1 MSANEEIFIS
11 YSHDSV
17 EHVQRIL
24 ELSNRLRSDGVDCVL
39 DQYESSPPE
48 GWPRWMD
55 KKIRDSKY
63 VVLVCTEQYFRR
75 VMGEEQEGKGL
86 GVRWEGNLIYQ
97 HFYNAGAINH
107 RFVPLVLEH
116 DHRQFIPTPLQGA
129 TYYTLLNS
137 SDYDDLYRRLTD
149 QPKVQKPGLGKRR
162 SLPKLPV
169 KTNPAMF
176 LSMPIDVDLW
186 NAAKWR
192 ATFFSYQLG
201 KPPTM
206 GLAFQNEAAA
216 RKIFE
221 GWHERYGDNDR
232 YEELRVSIV
241 EGQIKGKDDGY
252 TVHIGPDPDAVLKRF
267 KDTGYA
273 FDDEILIC
281 VSRLNRMYPPSDSK
295 NLSLFKTSYGEHKT
309 YFLAPGVVSEDG
321 KRLKPIFELGIFKGK
336 IHFRNVSEISSNDID
351 SVVMRT
357 GSDDKA

>member
-1 MSANEEIFIS
+1 
-11 YSHDSV
+11 
-17 EHVQRIL
+17 
-24 ELSNRLRSDGVDCVL
+24 
-39 DQYESSPPE
+39 
-48 GWPRWMD
+48 MD
-55 KKIRDSKY
+55 KKIRDSKF

-116 DHRQFIPTPLQGA
+116 NHQQFIPTPLQGA
-129 TYYTLLNS
+129 TYYALLDS
-137 SDYDDLYRRLTD
+137 SGYDDLYRRLTD
-149 QPKVQKPGLGKRR
+149 QPKVQKPELGKRR

-216 RKIFE
+216 RKIFRVGMSAMAIMIAMRNCAYLLLKAQSKE
-221 GWHERYGDNDR
+221 KMMDTRY
-232 YEELRVSIV
+232 
-241 EGQIKGKDDGY
+241 
-252 TVHIGPDPDAVLKRF
+252 T
-267 KDTGYA
+267 
-273 FDDEILIC
+273 
-281 VSRLNRMYPPSDSK
+281 
-295 NLSLFKTSYGEHKT
+295 
-309 YFLAPGVVSEDG
+309 LAPIP
-321 KRLKPIFELGIFKGK
+321 RPF
-336 IHFRNVSEISSNDID
+336 
-351 SVVMRT
+351 
-357 GSDDKA
+357 